1 MMPLYM
7 LNFCIM
13 KLKLHSIHSNNTKFE
28 FGCNALNI
36 VRDFQENKEQN
47 NKGFLTEEEKH
58 IYIE

>member
-1 MMPLYM
+1 
-7 LNFCIM
+7 M